1 MTQFRFTRNNT
12 SSNGAKFV
20 ASPSCPANNKDSS
33 ALFSDIALA
42 MSVLFCLVMLIC
54 IMLNVILIPCIMAI
68 MVLMCKLARE
78 GHLKAASI

>member
-1 MTQFRFTRNNT
+1 MKQLSFTKNNT

-42 MSVLFCLVMLIC
+42 MSVLFCLIMLIC

-68 MVLMCKLARE
+68 MVIIRKLVRE
-78 GHLKAASI
+78 WHLKAASI